1 MSGDNIDISY
11 NHIDDSSLD
20 EAAEEIQYM
29 SLLYINKKREL
40 QLTNL
45 KQNIHDVLFEN
56 QEQIPDGIYLQIMN
70 IIKKY

>member
-11 NHIDDSSLD
+11 NDIDDSSLD

-29 SLLYINKKREL
+29 SLLYINKKCEL

-45 KQNIHDVLFEN
+45 KQNIHDILFEN